1 MARIQMTGQDILDL
15 AQQVVDSNDIALVGT
30 ISSKRFPNIKALRKM
45 KNEGLKTFY
54 FSTRI
59 DSTKVKQIKRRHK
72 GCVYFY
78 DREKFIGV
86 MLEGYFKVLNNT
98 MFGVSELY
106 QLDPHDPY
114 EFCTLEFNS
123 KYAHV
128 YAHYQTVKIE
138 L

>member
-1 MARIQMTGQDILDL
+1 MTEQDILEL
-15 AQQVVDSNDIALVGT
+15 AQQVVDSNDIALIGT
-30 ISSKRFPNIKALRKM
+30 TSLKRFPNIKALKKM

-59 DSTKVKQIKRRHK
+59 DSAKVKQIKRRRK

-78 DREKFIGV
+78 DKVRYKGV
-86 MLEGYFKVLNNT
+86 MLEGYFKVVNNT

-106 QLDPHDPY
+106 ELDPHDPY
-114 EFCTLEFNS
+114 EFCTLVFNA
-123 KYAHV
+123 KYAYV
-128 YAHYQTVKIE
+128 YTHYQTVKIK